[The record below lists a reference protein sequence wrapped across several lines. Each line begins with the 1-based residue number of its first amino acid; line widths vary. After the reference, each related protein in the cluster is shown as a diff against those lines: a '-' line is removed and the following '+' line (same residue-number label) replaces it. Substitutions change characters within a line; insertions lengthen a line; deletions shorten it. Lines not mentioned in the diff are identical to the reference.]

1 MSGNALK
8 SDIQAGPFGTPSCH
22 RHFTLFP
29 INFFVT
35 IGHKFARKQG
45 IRPFAGRLSERIP
58 KFRVPDQGHHIFRQ
72 SLRIT
77 RIA

>member
-1 MSGNALK
+1 MSPAFYAVPNKL
-8 SDIQAGPFGTPSCH
+8 
-22 RHFTLFP
+22 
-29 INFFVT
+29 FVT

-72 SLRIT
+72 SLRIK
-77 RIA
+77 RPP